1 MPTHVSDPLLDLIKA
16 QGLLDD
22 LQLEEVKEEHARGG
36 KPVSEILQDFGF
48 LDMEAQL
55 QIVASHLGTEVI
67 ELNQRDLTPEILS
80 AIPADTARMY
90 KCMPVAVFGSTV
102 QLALADPLN
111 PTIIDELG
119 YVIKKDIVQVVA
131 DPADIERAVTRYYG
145 DSQSNVADVLKELGQ
160 DNEIARETAEAAAA
174 GAAANLETLANEA
187 PIIRFVNLVLFQAV
201 QDRASDIHFE
211 PFEDEFKIRYR
222 VDGALYEMS
231 PPPKHLALP
240 VISRLK
246 VMSGLDISERRMPQ
260 DGRIS
265 IQIAGRTI
273 DLRVST
279 LPTQFGESVVLR
291 VLDRAAVNLEIKS
304 LGLPKP
310 VEDYVSAAIQQP
322 NGIFVVTGPTGCGK
336 TTTLYSCLRAVNSIE
351 SKLLTVEDPVE
362 YDIEGIMQVPVNEAV
377 GMTFGKALRAF
388 LRQDPDIIMLGEMRD
403 LETSQIAI
411 QASLTGHLVL
421 STLHTNDAPGAVTRL
436 IDMGVE
442 PFLISSTL
450 MAVLGQR
457 LVRTICKKC
466 RTPFEP
472 TESQLSLLN
481 LSPHDVGD
489 KVFYYGRGCANC
501 NDTGY
506 KGRRGIF
513 ELLVASEPIR
523 ALINDRAP
531 TVVIR
536 QKAVE
541 LGKETKGTVEAAS
554 QTEAAGRIKEMH
566 FFPTKV
572 VEDKGSPA
580 PGAARKSAAKS
591 AGKGGVSLNFQIK
604 IPGLSGRV
612 KSKVLTTFTRQ
623 LATLVQAGLPLLRGL
638 RVLQKQEKN
647 GNLKSILGDLATA
660 IEGGSTFSEALAQ
673 HPKVFNRLFVNM
685 VKAGEIG
692 GVLEVVLR
700 RHPQV
705 QGNLSRQPRQRRQF
719 ARIHLFRPGRQRSR
733 QRPLRAHQLLYHC
746 IRHRI
751 QHLHSHQARMQALA

>member
-1 MPTHVSDPLLDLIKA
+1 MATPISSPLLDLIKS

-22 LQLEEVKEEHARGG
+22 LQLEEVKEEHNRSG
-36 KPVSEILQDFGF
+36 KPISEILQDFGF
-48 LDMEAQL
+48 LDMPSQL
-55 QIVASHLGTEVI
+55 QVIANHLGTEVI
-67 ELNQRDLTPEILS
+67 ELNDKDLTPEVL
-80 AIPADTARMY
+80 AAVPAETARMY
-90 KCMPVAVFGSTV
+90 RCLPVAVFDSTV

-111 PTIIDELG
+111 PTMVDELG
-119 YVIKKDIVQVVA
+119 YVIRKEIVPVVA
-131 DPADIERAVTRYYG
+131 DPGDIERAITRFYG
-145 DSQSNVADVLKELGQ
+145 DSQSNVADILKELGK
-160 DNEIARETAEAAAA
+160 DNDIARDAAEAAAT
-174 GAAANLETLANEA
+174 GAAADLENLANEA

-246 VMSGLDISERRMPQ
+246 VMSGLDISERRLPQ
-260 DGRIS
+260 DGRIA

-291 VLDRAAVNLEIKS
+291 VLDRAAVNLDIKS
-304 LGLPKP
+304 LGFPKA
-310 VEDYVSAAIQQP
+310 VLDYVGEAIQQP

-336 TTTLYSCLRAVNSIE
+336 TTTLYSCLREVNSIE

-388 LRQDPDIIMLGEMRD
+388 LRQDPDVIMLGEMRD

-450 MAVLGQR
+450 MAVLAQR
-457 LVRTICKKC
+457 LVRTVCKKC

-489 KVFYYGRGCANC
+489 KVFYYGRGCAAC

-513 ELLVASEPIR
+513 ELLIASEQIR
-523 ALINDRAP
+523 ALINDRSP

-541 LGKETKGTVEAAS
+541 LGMVTL
-554 QTEAAGRIKEMH
+554 R
-566 FFPTKV
+566 
-572 VEDKGSPA
+572 EDG
-580 PGAARKSAAKS
+580 
-591 AGKGGVSLNFQIK
+591 
-604 IPGLSGRV
+604 
-612 KSKVLTTFTRQ
+612 
-623 LATLVQAGLPLLRGL
+623 LRG
-638 RVLQKQEKN
+638 
-647 GNLKSILGDLATA
+647 IFDGDTT
-660 IEGGSTFSEALAQ
+660 IE
-673 HPKVFNRLFVNM
+673 
-685 VKAGEIG
+685 
-692 GVLEVVLR
+692 EVVK
-700 RHPQV
+700 
-705 QGNLSRQPRQRRQF
+705 
-719 ARIHLFRPGRQRSR
+719 
-733 QRPLRAHQLLYHC
+733 YT
-746 IRHRI
+746 
-751 QHLHSHQARMQALA
+751 